1 MGIEFRW
8 ISGGKAECGIG
19 GVTIVGE
26 ASRVDH
32 VAIIDRL
39 SSFRRTGTLKAVLVD
54 ASRAVLPKSPSVSR
68 EVWEDLFAAV
78 SPCPIAY
85 LPPAGHYTPARLAM
99 LEHVK
104 AEWAGQMREFD
115 TFEAAQDWCEAL
127 VGG

>member
-39 SSFRRTGTLKAVLVD
+39 SSHRRAGTLKAVLVD
-54 ASRAVLPKSPSVSR
+54 ASRAVLPKSPSFSR
-68 EVWEDLFAAV
+68 EVWEDLFATV

-85 LPPAGHYTPARLAM
+85 LPPDGHFSPERLAM
-99 LEHVK
+99 IASVQ
-104 AEWAGQMREFD
+104 AEWSGKMREFD
-115 TFEAAQDWCEAL
+115 SFEAARDWCEAL
-127 VGG
+127 VAG